1 MMSALTDTNTLVKEA
16 QKMQEYGANAI
27 IIMDST
33 GTYLPFE
40 VQERITALTNSLNIP
55 IGFHGHNNLNM
66 AVINSIVAVQSGAS
80 IIDACI
86 RGFGAGAGNTQLE
99 VIVPVLKKYGFNTDV
114 DFNRLIMEAD
124 NVMTYL
130 LEKAPVPI
138 TAPINVLTGLNKI
151 FSGFEK
157 PILKAAKLHDIEY
170 SSLIF
175 ELGSRK
181 LVAGQE
187 DLILQIAANLKK

>member
-1 MMSALTDTNTLVKEA
+1 
-16 QKMQEYGANAI
+16 
-27 IIMDST
+27 
-33 GTYLPFE
+33 PFE
-40 VQERITALTNSLNIP
+40 VTNRIKLLKDNLPIE

-66 AVINSIVAVQSGAS
+66 AVINSVMAANAGAK

-99 VIVPVLKKYGFNTDV
+99 IAVPVFTKYGYETDINFNK
-114 DFNRLIMEAD
+114 LIMEAD
-124 NVMTYL
+124 SVMDYL
-130 LEKAPVPI
+130 INSIPNS
-138 TAPINVLTGLNKI
+138 APINVLTGLNKI

-157 PILKAAKLHDIEY
+157 PIIKASQLHGIEY

-175 ELGSRK
+175 ELGNRK

-187 DLILQIAANLKK
+187 DLILQIAENIKKSTVKG